1 MILYI
6 PCRGVS
12 WLYPTRR
19 VYIYIYITSLYIYR
33 YSIYIYIFKHISI
46 FFLRWD
52 KQYKYVQV
60 PRTSFIIY
68 VYTTCFN
75 TVSKEDP
82 ESKSNVFLHLLAQ
95 LPSLWQFD
103 EFAAICHGTSNGNL
117 VRGNLMS
124 KRPARHIAP
133 AARGCGCTSPCMPS
147 ASQRN

>member
-1 MILYI
+1 MLH
-6 PCRGVS
+6 
-12 WLYPTRR
+12 
-19 VYIYIYITSLYIYR
+19 VYIA
-33 YSIYIYIFKHISI
+33 
-46 FFLRWD
+46 
-52 KQYKYVQV
+52 
-60 PRTSFIIY
+60 
-68 VYTTCFN
+68 CFN

-133 AARGCGCTSPCMPS
+133 AARGCGCTSHHPGPAHPNAIKCDSHPCSHTQPYPAIGHAP
-147 ASQRN
+147 ASHAVLRVTGTLAMALPAKTSGRDSI